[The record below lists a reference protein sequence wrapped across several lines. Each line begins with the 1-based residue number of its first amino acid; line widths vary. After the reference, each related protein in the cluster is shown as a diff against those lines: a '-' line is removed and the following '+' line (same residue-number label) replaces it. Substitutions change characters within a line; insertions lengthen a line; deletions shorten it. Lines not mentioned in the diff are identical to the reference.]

1 MKLQKNTPFTVCFN
15 INGETFLVASV
26 YSGQSINVGDTKLW
40 VFNKASDMSKE
51 YFRTTEQVKQDEGIN
66 DKNARTS
73 ETLDTSKI

>member
-26 YSGQSINVGDTKLW
+26 YSGTSITVGDTKLY

-51 YFRTTEQVKQDEGIN
+51 YFRTAKQVQDDVGIN

-73 ETLDTSKI
+73 ETLDTSKL